1 MGIITFN
8 EDYYRRKL
16 EEYENKPRGIAIGRP
31 MRGKEILEYVYKYN
45 IRFIHA
51 PEDKIL
57 DARKALALKGVYCEH
72 TTAANY
78 AAYLAYCEKYGPTSD
93 CLITMCGAGLKS
105 DH

>member
-78 AAYLAYCEKYGPTSD
+78 AAYLAYSVSPPTIFCS
-93 CLITMCGAGLKS
+93 TK
-105 DH
+105 